1 MTGTGDID
9 ERKGDTEETM
19 MTEMTPVH
27 DIEETMIVMEVVHDI
42 RKTMKETKVVHEGNI
57 LTDDL
62 VRSVTS
68 DVKLTK
74 RRMIGRI

>member
-9 ERKGDTEETM
+9 ERKKDTEEIM

-27 DIEETMIVMEVVHDI
+27 DIGETTIVMEVAHDI
-42 RKTMKETKVVHEGNI
+42 RKMMMETKVVHEGNI

-62 VRSVTS
+62 ARSVTS
-68 DVKLTK
+68 DVKLT
-74 RRMIGRI
+74 